1 LEGNYKPQPV
11 KKVEIPKRQGGTRI
25 LGIPTVIDRLMQQ
38 AIAQWMST
46 KYEGGFSTYSYGF
59 REKRNARQAVLQA
72 QQNLNEGFEWVVEL
86 DLEKFFDKVHPRPSD
101 ENTGK
106 EDNR

>member
-1 LEGNYKPQPV
+1 
-11 KKVEIPKRQGGTRI
+11 
-25 LGIPTVIDRLMQQ
+25 MQQ

-46 KYEGGFSTYSYGF
+46 KYEGGFSDYSYGF

-86 DLEKFFDKVHPRPSD
+86 DLEKFFDQSTPTTV
-101 ENTGK
+101 
-106 EDNR
+106 